1 MIGKFAAF
9 YIKKR
14 GLKMDSHILSVEN
27 LSKHFIINKGFSDKA
42 IIEAVKEVSFE
53 LKQGDSLGLIGE
65 SGCGKTTVANL
76 ILRLIEPSS
85 GEIHLFS
92 DNVTY
97 LNEAKMRRYR
107 KDIQIVFQHSSAVL
121 DPKMT
126 IGELIQEPLAIH
138 DIVGAKEYDIET
150 DRLLKLV
157 GLAVSEKNKYPYQ
170 LSGGQNQRVIIARA
184 IATRP
189 RIIVCDEP
197 VASLD
202 VSVQGQIL
210 NLLTNLKQEM
220 NLTYLFITHDLKVM
234 KHICNRIAV
243 MYKGSI
249 VEIGDSADILNNPT
263 HSYSKVLMESVL

>member
-1 MIGKFAAF
+1 
-9 YIKKR
+9 
-14 GLKMDSHILSVEN
+14 MDNLILSVEN

-53 LKQGDSLGLIGE
+53 LKHGDSLGLIGE

-85 GEIHLFS
+85 GEIHLFG

-138 DIVGAKEYDIET
+138 DIVGAKEYDIEI

-249 VEIGDSADILNNPT
+249 VEIGDSADILNNPI
-263 HSYSKVLMESVL
+263 HSYSKMLMESVL